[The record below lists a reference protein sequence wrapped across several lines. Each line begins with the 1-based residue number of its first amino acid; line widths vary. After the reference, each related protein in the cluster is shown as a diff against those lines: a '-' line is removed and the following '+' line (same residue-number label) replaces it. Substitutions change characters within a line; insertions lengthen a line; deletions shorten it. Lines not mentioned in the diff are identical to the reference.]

1 MDTSVVSY
9 AVLLVVPL
17 LGKMGDF
24 EIQVRF
30 LATSC
35 FARLIQYIPVEVRCV
50 PVLVTWMADF

>member
-1 MDTSVVSY
+1 MELNVVNY

-24 EIQVRF
+24 ERQVPL

-35 FARLIQYIPVEVRCV
+35 FAGLIQYIPVEVEIHV
-50 PVLVTWMADF
+50 FM

>member
-1 MDTSVVSY
+1 MELNVVNY

-24 EIQVRF
+24 ERQVRL

-35 FARLIQYIPVEVRCV
+35 FAGLIQYIPVEVEIHV
-50 PVLVTWMADF
+50 FM